1 MQPCATSHPS
11 WKEQNFPIVGRGKRN
26 YHPSGQARRFMAI
39 PLWIYSSWILYV
51 CAHLPDAEVFS
62 SLLPF
67 SMICS
72 GNTLCPTSL
81 LSSVIH
87 CQVINHQQY
96 RKYLAR
102 QKCENTSTPNGNWTR
117 RFPAWVTPREL
128 QSDKNTELAIA
139 KTPQTWSGFYVTFFS
154 LYFEAWECKKSFA
167 ESVSHGGF
175 RGGTFLLVCLSRLG
189 SLPIANGLPSFT
201 SCFWN

>member
-1 MQPCATSHPS
+1 MQPCATSHPP
-11 WKEQNFPIVGRGKRN
+11 WKEQNFPVVGRGKRN
-26 YHPSGQARRFMAI
+26 YHPSGQAGRFMDI

-51 CAHLPDAEVFS
+51 CAHLPDAEMFS

-67 SMICS
+67 SMTCS
-72 GNTLCPTSL
+72 DNTVCPTSL

-102 QKCENTSTPNGNWTR
+102 QKCENTSTPNGNWTED
-117 RFPAWVTPREL
+117 FQFEWHPGSCKVP
-128 QSDKNTELAIA
+128 KPELAIA

-154 LYFEAWECKKSFA
+154 FYFGAWKCKKSLA
-167 ESVSHGGF
+167 ESELVMGGLEVALSH
-175 RGGTFLLVCLSRLG
+175 LSVC
-189 SLPIANGLPSFT
+189 PGLDP
-201 SCFWN
+201 CP